1 MISARHSTRV
11 RKAIV
16 VMTMTGLLGGV
27 AASSQLRSA
36 NKARETVL
44 REDLHTVR
52 AAINSYTKDRG
63 QAPKSL
69 DDLVLTGYLKAIP
82 GVPLD
87 KY

>member
-1 MISARHSTRV
+1 MISAGHSTRV
-11 RKAIV
+11 RKAII

-27 AASSQLRSA
+27 AASSQLRSV
-36 NKARETVL
+36 NEAREAVL
-44 REDLHTVR
+44 IEDLHTVR
-52 AAINSYTKDRG
+52 AAINSYTRDRG

-82 GVPLD
+82 GVPPN